1 MIEITVK
8 LADNERK
15 YSKKFLT
22 YNSLDLNPDS
32 QYLKDLIA
40 ECSEDFKGNPEDI
53 IILTKMIIQ

>member
-1 MIEITVK
+1 MIELTVK

-22 YNSLDLNPDS
+22 YNSLDLNIES

-40 ECSEDFKGNPEDI
+40 ECSEDFKGDPEDI
-53 IILTKMIIQ
+53 VIIARMVMK